1 MSNTKWSGTQR
12 SLRSHLGRRAFRD
25 GEPPPSPAAQL
36 RASARSTRRQS
47 LGLQPARSL
56 ISGAASAASS
66 FSRSTCQGRS
76 SGVRRHHDFRVHL
89 DNGYE
94 TVAYISG
101 RVKKNRIRI
110 LAGER
115 FTLEMTSYDL
125 SKGRIN
131 FRRKEEP
138 GTAAWRSFRRRQ
150 NKGRVPRWRARAEIR
165 RAVSSVSHPSRTL
178 ANGPHASQR
187 LGRRCNDR
195 RSISLS

>member
-1 MSNTKWSGTQR
+1 
-12 SLRSHLGRRAFRD
+12 
-25 GEPPPSPAAQL
+25 
-36 RASARSTRRQS
+36 
-47 LGLQPARSL
+47 LQPARSL
-56 ISGAASAASS
+56 ISGAASAAS
-66 FSRSTCQGRS
+66 FFRGQHAKKDLLEFDGT
-76 SGVRRHHDFRVHL
+76 VLEHLPDAHFRVHL

-101 RVKKNRIRI
+101 QVKKNRIRI
-110 LAGER
+110 LAGDR